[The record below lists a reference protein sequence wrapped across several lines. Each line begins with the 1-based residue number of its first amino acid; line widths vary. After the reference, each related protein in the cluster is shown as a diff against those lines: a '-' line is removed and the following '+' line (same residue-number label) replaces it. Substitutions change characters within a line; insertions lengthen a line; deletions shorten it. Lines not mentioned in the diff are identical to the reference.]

1 MAGHRKFSEL
11 RERMPAEHRARMDA
25 RTRAMLDELPLQE
38 LRLARQLSQETLA
51 ESLGIDQSGVS
62 KLERRADLYV
72 STLRRYVEA
81 MGGSLEIVARF
92 PDGEVRIAGLGEI
105 AGAEGS

>member
-1 MAGHRKFSEL
+1 MEEFRITSLFVCDE
-11 RERMPAEHRARMDA
+11 EH
-25 RTRAMLDELPLQE
+25 
-38 LRLARQLSQETLA
+38 RLARQLSQETLA

-105 AGAEGS
+105 AGAE